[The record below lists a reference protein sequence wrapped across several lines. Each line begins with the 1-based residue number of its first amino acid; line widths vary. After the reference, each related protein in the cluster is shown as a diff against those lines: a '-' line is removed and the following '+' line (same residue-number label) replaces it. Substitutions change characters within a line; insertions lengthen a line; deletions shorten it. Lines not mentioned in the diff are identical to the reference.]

1 MSNFSAKI
9 SGDRRVKQLLSE
21 MVDRTTG
28 VAAAWPAVGDVV
40 AEAMADQFATEG
52 VALTGR
58 PWAPLKPSYLRWKRR
73 NGFRPE
79 RLRQTD
85 QMRRSLVSRPMA
97 IEEYRP
103 MSASFGT
110 DDEKAEFHQ
119 SGTQFMAQREII
131 NVTEDLADD
140 INSVLARYI
149 FEGRLA

>member
-1 MSNFSAKI
+1 MSKFSAKVT
-9 SGDRRVKQLLSE
+9 GDRRVKQLLSE

-28 VAAAWPAVGDVV
+28 VQAAWPGVGDVV
-40 AEAMADQFATEG
+40 ASAMADQFASEG

-58 PWAPLKPSYLRWKRR
+58 PWAPLKPAYLRWKRR

-79 RLRQTD
+79 ILRQTD
-85 QMRRSLVSRPMA
+85 QMRGGLVSRPMA

-119 SGTQFMAQREII
+119 GGTQFMAQREII
-131 NVTEDLADD
+131 NVNEDLADD